1 MLREVWLLYDEFF
14 FIFYF
19 LVSLFVYSYL
29 ERERERG
36 FYVYERWQQLQL
48 PEFLR
53 WWSYMYV
60 VAPHSSQFVYMSVDI
75 AIKEQQ
81 YFFSI
86 DVFLKRENVV
96 LYIYFHSQCLIE

>member
-1 MLREVWLLYDEFF
+1 
-14 FIFYF
+14 
-19 LVSLFVYSYL
+19 
-29 ERERERG
+29 
-36 FYVYERWQQLQL
+36 
-48 PEFLR
+48 
-53 WWSYMYV
+53 MYV